1 MESRENEESIIQNL
15 KDAGCNAE
23 TIENFMAALRE
34 GNQAHGL
41 KQLAAYR
48 QTLLD
53 VIHQEQKYIDC
64 LDYLVYQMQKTEK
77 RSV

>member
-23 TIENFMAALRE
+23 TIEKFMAALRE

-48 QTLLD
+48 RTLLD
-53 VIHQEQKYIDC
+53 VIHQEQPC
-64 LDYLVYQMQKTEK
+64 LSDAKIRKTI
-77 RSV
+77 RLTGI